1 MAIWPNSTGREER
14 GIVPAGASGPKGPTA
29 LSVPARLF
37 FCALG
42 GAVASTSLSAVAP
55 ALVAYGYG
63 FSTADGARG
72 RAGSLV
78 AALVPAAALSLSL
91 GPASVVAAL
100 ACCLVA
106 VATSELVARGRFGAG
121 AACLV
126 VAAAA
131 AACLAA
137 DALVV
142 ASAGTTIPALVNGL
156 LDTYLRGLGDL
167 ALVQSLR
174 AAVTLLWPVA
184 YVVASLVELLAA
196 LLGTRLA
203 ADRSAGELSRPPRL
217 VAFDVPLWVVAALVA
232 SAAGLAAA
240 LTVEAVPGLV
250 LMVSA
255 NVAMALRFA
264 FAAQGL
270 AVLVWFVRSRSASPT
285 IATLLGVAA
294 LYLEAQFFVLTVAGL
309 VDVWA
314 NFRHLARG
322 GSSGAAGGAK
332 QD

>member
-14 GIVPAGASGPKGPTA
+14 GIVPASATGPKGPTT

-42 GAVASTSLSAVAP
+42 GAVASTSLAALAP

-63 FSTADGARG
+63 FSTTGGARG
-72 RAGSLV
+72 RVAALM
-78 AALVPAAALSLSL
+78 AALVPAAALSASL
-91 GPASVVAAL
+91 GLASVVSAL
-100 ACCLVA
+100 VSCLVA
-106 VATSELVARGRFGAG
+106 VAASELVVRGRFTAG
-121 AACLV
+121 AACAI
-126 VAAAA
+126 VAAAGA
-131 AACLAA
+131 ARLGV

-142 ASAGTTIPALVNGL
+142 ASAGTTVPALLNEL
-156 LDTYLRGLGDL
+156 LDTYLGRLGDL
-167 ALVQSLR
+167 ALARSMRV
-174 AAVTLLWPVA
+174 AVTLLWPVA
-184 YVVASLVELLAA
+184 YVATSVVECLVA
-196 LLGTRLA
+196 LLGSRLA
-203 ADRSAGELSRPPRL
+203 AGRSAGALPGPPRL

-240 LTVEAVPGLV
+240 LTVDAVPGMV
-250 LMVSA
+250 LMVSL

-264 FAAQGL
+264 FAVQGL
-270 AVLVWFVRSRSASPT
+270 AVLVWFVRSRGAGSSV
-285 IATLLGVAA
+285 ATLLGVAA

-314 NFRHLARG
+314 NFRHLVRG
-322 GSSGAAGGAK
+322 GKAGVAGDAK